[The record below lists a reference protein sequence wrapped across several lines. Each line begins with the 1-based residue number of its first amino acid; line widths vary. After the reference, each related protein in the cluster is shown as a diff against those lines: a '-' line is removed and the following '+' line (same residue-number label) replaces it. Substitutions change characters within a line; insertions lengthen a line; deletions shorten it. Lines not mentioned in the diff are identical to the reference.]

1 MHILGLGKKQVPDGP
16 PPLFQTTR
24 YDGRNKVNIHPRSGH
39 LTTDLVGRMVDFQ
52 SGNWAQ
58 SPWFCS
64 TC

>member
-1 MHILGLGKKQVPDGP
+1 
-16 PPLFQTTR
+16 
-24 YDGRNKVNIHPRSGH
+24 VNIHPRPGH